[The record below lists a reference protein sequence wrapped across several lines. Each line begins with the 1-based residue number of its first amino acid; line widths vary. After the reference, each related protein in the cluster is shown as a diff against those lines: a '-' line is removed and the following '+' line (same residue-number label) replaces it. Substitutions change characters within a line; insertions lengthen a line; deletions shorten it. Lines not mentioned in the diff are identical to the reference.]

1 MLDNCLYL
9 YLYIYLYIYYI
20 ILCLLN
26 KHDKCNVS
34 KLAVTIKIQYL
45 CVLKVHRIKTA
56 KQRTKQN
63 KKKKQKTTLSSSQR
77 GTNIQYKSILFKK
90 DTNKNATK

>member
-1 MLDNCLYL
+1 MKQYNLVSFHCSTGYCKSKETADKLHSLYM
-9 YLYIYLYIYYI
+9 YIFIYI
-20 ILCLLN
+20 ILCLLD

-56 KQRTKQN
+56 KKKKRKEI
-63 KKKKQKTTLSSSQR
+63 KKKQKHP
-77 GTNIQYKSILFKK
+77 K
-90 DTNKNATK
+90 